1 MTEEIERTDAAPDE
15 AERGGCEVNGAHE
28 EREGRE
34 EPVFFDTLFRQKRK
48 HGKYRVVDVP
58 ATGAPVADTHAHLQ
72 LLSDPALAL
81 ARAGMRDVRFL
92 CTIVDVSEDGST
104 TFDKLNDWK
113 FEGALNI
120 RRLLTRRC

>member
-1 MTEEIERTDAAPDE
+1 MTRIDAMTEK
-15 AERGGCEVNGAHE
+15 AEQVETPAGETE
-28 EREGRE
+28 SE

-58 ATGAPVADTHAHLQ
+58 ATGAPIADTHAHLQ

-104 TFDKLNDWK
+104 TFDKLDEWK
-113 FEGALNI
+113 FQGALNI